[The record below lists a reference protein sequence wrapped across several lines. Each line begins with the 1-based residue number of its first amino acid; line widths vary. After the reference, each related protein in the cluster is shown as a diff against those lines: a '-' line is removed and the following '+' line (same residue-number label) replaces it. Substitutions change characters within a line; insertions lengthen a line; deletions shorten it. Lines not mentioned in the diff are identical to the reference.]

1 MNHKTLSIVTL
12 ALAALATG
20 NVMAQNTT
28 NVHPSSVP
36 AKLTHQLSREDV
48 QAELREARRTGNMVA
63 IGDSGAKL
71 NELFPGRYPNQVAG
85 QTMSRDQ
92 VLSELREAQ
101 RTGNVFAIGESGAKL
116 NELFPGN
123 YPNQVAEH
131 RLSREEVRADLREAL
146 RTGDIVD
153 SGESGVKLNQLFP
166 GSYPHKS

>member
-48 QAELREARRTGNMVA
+48 QAELREARRTGNIV
-63 IGDSGAKL
+63 
-71 NELFPGRYPNQVAG
+71 
-85 QTMSRDQ
+85 
-92 VLSELREAQ
+92 
-101 RTGNVFAIGESGAKL
+101 AIGESGAKL